1 MRDDAEKNR
10 ELNGILSRVADGLF
24 AISRALERV
33 SQSIDESFT
42 SAEVGEALAGL
53 RDLPAACANHEIAD
67 AIHESMA
74 DIGRSIADAV
84 VEAIDPVP
92 ARSKRNNITGR

>member
-1 MRDDAEKNR
+1 MQTDEKTI
-10 ELNGILSRVADGLF
+10 ELNGILSRIADGLF

-33 SQSIDESFT
+33 SQSIDESFA

-67 AIHESMA
+67 AIRESMA
-74 DIGRSIADAV
+74 DIGRSMADAV
-84 VEAIDPVP
+84 IEAIDPVP
-92 ARSKRNNITGR
+92 TRSKRANTTGR

>member
-1 MRDDAEKNR
+1 MRDDAEKNL

-67 AIHESMA
+67 AIRESMA
-74 DIGRSIADAV
+74 DIGRSMADAV
-84 VEAIDPVP
+84 IEAMTPVLP
-92 ARSKRNNITGR
+92 PSKRNNITGR